1 MLHLFVVFKV
11 SSLIKKGISSTCRVI
26 FKILLNEEKT
36 EFFLTGTKQQL
47 AKVDIGHIKVGKVNI
62 APHSPVKNLG
72 VWFDSNLSM
81 VDHIT
86 KTYSAAFYYLYNIR
100 RIRKYLTK
108 EYKETLIHASIF
120 SCLDYCNSLLFGVP
134 DCHLHKL
141 QRVQNAVA
149 HLIFEES
156 RFCHIISL
164 LKSLHWLLVKY
175 RIVFK
180 IILTTFKAIHGLAL
194 AYVCELISFRD
205 TGRYD
210 FRSNDGLLLAPCRG
224 KTLNT
229 LGDYNFLFF

>member
-72 VWFDSNLSM
+72 VWFDSNLSI

-86 KTYSAAFYYLYNIR
+86 KIYSAAFYYLYNIR

-108 EYKETLIHASIF
+108 EYKKTLIHAFIF
-120 SCLDYCNSLLFGVP
+120 SRLDYCNSLLFGVP

-141 QRVQNAVA
+141 QRVQNAIA

-224 KTLNT
+224 KTLTT

>member
-11 SSLIKKGISSTCRVI
+11 SSLIKKGLSSTCRVI
-26 FKILLNEEKT
+26 FKLLLNEEKT
-36 EFFLTGTKQQL
+36 EFLVTGTKQQL

-108 EYKETLIHASIF
+108 EYKKTLIHAFIF
-120 SCLDYCNSLLFGVP
+120 SRLDYCNSLLFGVP
-134 DCHLHKL
+134 ECHLHKL
-141 QRVQNAVA
+141 QRVQNTVA
-149 HLIFEES
+149 HLIFQES

-180 IILTTFKAIHGLAL
+180 NYLTYF
-194 AYVCELISFRD
+194 
-205 TGRYD
+205 
-210 FRSNDGLLLAPCRG
+210 
-224 KTLNT
+224 
-229 LGDYNFLFF
+229 